1 MSVYNIETI
10 TLVKISVLVYIKEI
24 LSMIYQ
30 TKIRLPITSCYFA
43 KSGVWVF
50 FCNTLKTHAWYLC
63 TETIHWE

>member
-10 TLVKISVLVYIKEI
+10 TLVEISVLVYIKEI

-43 KSGVWVF
+43 KSGVWF
-50 FCNTLKTHAWYLC
+50 FV
-63 TETIHWE
+63 IH